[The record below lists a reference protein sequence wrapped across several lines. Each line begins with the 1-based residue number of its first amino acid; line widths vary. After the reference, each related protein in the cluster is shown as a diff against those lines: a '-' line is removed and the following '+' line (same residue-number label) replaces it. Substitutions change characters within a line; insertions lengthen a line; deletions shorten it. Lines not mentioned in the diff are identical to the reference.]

1 MGPTNLALVK
11 LFEADQELR
20 EAQARLDAA
29 SKGVRIQERRTND
42 LAERIKLNQT
52 QLREQQA
59 KGGNLELDIKTRDAH
74 IEKLR
79 TQQQTAK
86 NNKEYQ
92 AFLIEINT
100 SKVDRGK
107 VEEET
112 LKVMEQ
118 VEKLQAELK
127 DLTAQHETE
136 RTKLEQMKA
145 QIGGTVKQLQSE
157 IDQLK
162 PARDQAAAA
171 VPAKARIPFERLAER
186 YDGEALSSVARPDR
200 RREEYLCTACHMDL
214 VTDVYNK
221 LHSRDDLVFCP
232 NCQRI
237 LFIPG
242 DLPPE
247 MAVNKKKERRETKP
261 QEEDT
266 AAAPAESSAA
276 SSDATN
282 SATEVEQ
289 TASTDNST
297 SETASR
303 PVQ

>member
-42 LAERIKLNQT
+42 LAEQIKLTQT

-79 TQQQTAK
+79 SQQQSAK

-100 SKVDRGK
+100 GKVDRGK

-136 RTKLEQMKA
+136 RTNLEQMKA
-145 QIGGTVKQLQSE
+145 KIGGTVKQLQSE

-162 PARDQAAAA
+162 PARDQAAAS
-171 VPAKARIPFERLAER
+171 VPSKARVPFERLAER

-200 RREEYLCTACHMDL
+200 RREEYLCTVCHMNL

-247 MAVNKKKERRETKP
+247 MAVNKKKERREAKSQD
-261 QEEDT
+261 QET
-266 AAAPAESSAA
+266 AAASVEAPAATESSSAA
-276 SSDATN
+276 
-282 SATEVEQ
+282 TETGQEG
-289 TASTDNST
+289 STDPSA
-297 SETASR
+297 SEPAAP
-303 PVQ
+303 PVP